1 MEEMIVLSPAHK
13 ESILAHEKQKLGPSP
28 TVEQEMSTWDARWR
42 AEALDHYLSQGWSFG
57 IQNEGNLLS
66 YALIQPVLFFRGLT
80 QTLWV
85 EWLSAET
92 PESEQKLVEV
102 VYRWARDK
110 HIQAVV
116 MESHLS
122 FAQAFE
128 ESPFP
133 TMIKDGI
140 LTLKTSKM
148 K

>member
-1 MEEMIVLSPAHK
+1 MEEMIVLSPSHK
-13 ESILAHEKQKLGPSP
+13 EAIRALEKAKLGPSP
-28 TVEQEMSTWDARWR
+28 TMEQEMSTWDARWR
-42 AEALDHYLSQGWSFG
+42 AEALDHYLPQGWSFG
-57 IQNEGNLLS
+57 IQKDEKLVAYS
-66 YALIQPVLFFRGLT
+66 LIQPLLFFRGLT

-85 EWLSAET
+85 EWFSAQT
-92 PESEQKLVEV
+92 PESAQKLVEV

-116 MESHLS
+116 VESHKP

-128 ESPFP
+128 ESPFS
-133 TMIKDGI
+133 TAVQDGL